1 MTATDPHMVI
11 DISYHGF
18 GHTAQVAA
26 LVPALRRRAPDMRLT
41 LRTNVPEPVLRDAIP
56 GDFALYPG
64 PADLG
69 LSMFGPER
77 VDVDSSMRAYAEL
90 HARWDAVVS
99 HEVRRLRTLHADLL
113 IADIPYTSLAA
124 AALAGVPAAGF
135 CSLNWSDLYAAYCN
149 GLGDRDGVGARIRA
163 AYRSAAIFLQP
174 VPHMPMDDLP
184 NRRSV
189 APLAR
194 IGADRR
200 DALRRRFAAK
210 PGDRFVLVTW
220 GGISGSRAAAPSGD
234 WLPRLPGVWWI
245 VGDGLRIHR
254 DDVVP
259 VGALGLPFVDVIRS
273 CDAVITKTGYGTF
286 TEAVFNATRVMYA
299 PRPDWPESPYLETW
313 LREQGTAAAVDR
325 EALAAGDI
333 AQALLDLL
341 ERPVALPAP
350 PAGPEEAAGIL
361 ASLMEASC
369 RPERR
374 LVAGL

>member
-1 MTATDPHMVI
+1 MTATGPHMVI

-26 LVPALRRRAPDMRLT
+26 LVPALRRRVPDMRLT
-41 LRTNVPEPVLRDAIP
+41 LRTGVPEPVLRDAIP
-56 GDFALYPG
+56 GDFMLRPG

-69 LSMFGPER
+69 LSMFGPEQ
-77 VDVDSSMRAYAEL
+77 VDVDSSTRAYAEL
-90 HARWDAVVS
+90 HDRWDAVVS
-99 HEVRRLRTLHADLL
+99 HEVRRLRNLHADLL

-124 AALAGVPAAGF
+124 AAAAGVPAAGF
-135 CSLNWSDLYAAYCN
+135 CSLNWSDMYAAYCN
-149 GLGDRDGVGARIRA
+149 GLGDREGVGAQIRA
-163 AYRSAAIFLQP
+163 AYQSAALFLQP
-174 VPHMPMDDLP
+174 VPHMPMGDLP

-194 IGADRR
+194 VGVDRR
-200 DALRRRFAAK
+200 DALRRHFTAQ

-220 GGISGSRAAAPSGD
+220 GGISGGHGATPSGD

-299 PRPDWPESPYLETW
+299 PRPDWPESPYLEGW
-313 LREQGTAAAVDR
+313 LRERGTAVAVDR
-325 EALAAGDI
+325 GTMAAGDI
-333 AQALLDLL
+333 AQPLLDLL
-341 ERPVALPAP
+341 ERPVTLPHP
-350 PAGPEEAAGIL
+350 PAGPGEAASL
-361 ASLMEASC
+361 LVSLMEASC
-369 RPERR
+369 HPERH
-374 LVAGL
+374 LVA